1 MAKLFQITRPDGM
14 STVKLD
20 IQGHATVQYT
30 VKNVSARTIDGR
42 ALLLSI
48 SQTKPP
54 DGPVEK
60 GWVKLEGNPERHFD
74 INKEETFTVK
84 IAIPPNSPVGN
95 YTFRLDV
102 VSVAKPDEGD
112 QGQTVAFAV
121 TELTHPPPLK
131 WWIPITAGV
140 VLVAII
146 SGVTWLLIYRKVEV
160 PQVKDKQITE
170 AKKILENAGL
180 GFRESTEPI
189 IGISVGQV
197 LKQDP
202 EAGKELRKG
211 EKVALIV
218 ARAYE
223 PIDVPKVIGDKL
235 DNAKKKLDESHL
247 LYTVTSKIDP
257 GAVQEQI
264 TDQVPKEGK
273 VMPGDTIALTIAVPP
288 EPITL
293 KNYIGKQIGIAQGE
307 LESMG
312 LKVSLA
318 QRIDPQ
324 IQQGQVVDQAPKE
337 GTKVKPGDTIT
348 LIGSVTLVPVPALNG
363 ANWRLL
369 VKDFNARF
377 GLNIDLVQGSNCNA
391 PVGDQSLKPPLFVP
405 KETSMTLTLQG
416 GGTAVCYRRP
426 GRSIFLRDFLNSPAA
441 EIQKIPRIP

>member
-1 MAKLFQITRPDGM
+1 M
-14 STVKLD
+14 
-20 IQGHATVQYT
+20 
-30 VKNVSARTIDGR
+30 
-42 ALLLSI
+42 
-48 SQTKPP
+48 
-54 DGPVEK
+54 
-60 GWVKLEGNPERHFD
+60 
-74 INKEETFTVK
+74 
-84 IAIPPNSPVGN
+84 
-95 YTFRLDV
+95 
-102 VSVAKPDEGD
+102 
-112 QGQTVAFAV
+112 
-121 TELTHPPPLK
+121 
-131 WWIPITAGV
+131 
-140 VLVAII
+140 
-146 SGVTWLLIYRKVEV
+146 
-160 PQVKDKQITE
+160 
-170 AKKILENAGL
+170 
-180 GFRESTEPI
+180 
-189 IGISVGQV
+189 
-197 LKQDP
+197 
-202 EAGKELRKG
+202 
-211 EKVALIV
+211 
-218 ARAYE
+218 
-223 PIDVPKVIGDKL
+223 PKVIGDKL

-318 QRIDPQ
+318 ERIDPQ
-324 IQQGQVVDQAPKE
+324 IQQGQVVDRAPKE

-348 LIGSVTLVPVPALNG
+348 LIGSVTLVPVPVLNG

-416 GGTAVCYRRP
+416 GGTAGCYRRP

-441 EIQKIPRIP
+441 EIQKIPRIPRTVLITAQIVRKRCLEKFVNSDLVHGYKIINLCDLEQEHTYLTGGEICREQQSLERRIFERMAK